1 MKKLRPSI
9 FAIAF
14 VLVLAGLL
22 SAQSTT
28 RIKFKRGAVSAV
40 VAGYLS
46 GYKSKKSYVIKV
58 RTGQTLR
65 TEQIG
70 SAHNITIFIQDP
82 NGGDA
87 SDSDAS
93 CNNRKEVTP
102 TVAGDYKITVVQ
114 CQKADEWRGNFRFR
128 VTVR

>member
-1 MKKLRPSI
+1 VKKLRLSI

-14 VLVLAGLL
+14 VLVLAGVL

-28 RIKFKRGAVSAV
+28 RIKFKRGAVSSV

-46 GYKSKKSYVIKV
+46 GYTSKKTYVIKV
-58 RTGQTLR
+58 RSGQTLR

-70 SAHNITIFIQDP
+70 SSHNITIFIKDP
-82 NGGDA
+82 NGEDVSDA
-87 SDSDAS
+87 DAS
-93 CNNRKEVTP
+93 CNNRKEISP

-128 VTVR
+128 VMVR